1 MASLASILGGLDPT
15 SDRAVFRQIADQ
27 LREAIDRGRFKEGE
41 KLPSEAELVE
51 HYGVSRMTV
60 RNSFSVLQGE
70 GLVHAEHGRGVF
82 VRPRP
87 PVRRLASDR
96 FARRH
101 REQGKSAFIVEADA
115 AGGHPT
121 VDSLEVKQEKANQD
135 VSTRLG
141 SVRRVLARR
150 RRYLLDGRPVEFATS
165 YLPLD
170 IALGTQIAEP
180 NPGPGG
186 IYARLEELGHQLD
199 HFEEEIRARMPSPTE
214 VKTLQLAAGVPVIHL
229 IRTAFD
235 TAGRA
240 VEVCDTVMAADG
252 LRPLLSAP
260 GDLIGDARDH
270 SPDSCS
276 TSTRLDKMRLEPDDA
291 AARPSACGPSG
302 ARTPLYCGSTSVAGP
317 EPAVHRVR

>member
-1 MASLASILGGLDPT
+1 MSPLSSGLLGDLDPT

-27 LREAIDRGRFKEGE
+27 LREAIDRGRFREGE

-60 RNSFSVLQGE
+60 RNSFSVLTGE
-70 GLVHAEHGRGVF
+70 GLVHAEHGKGVF

-115 AGGHPT
+115 AGSHPQ
-121 VDSLEVKQEKANQD
+121 VDSLEVKEEKASQD

-170 IALGTQIAEP
+170 IARGTQIAEP

-186 IYARLEELGHQLD
+186 IYARLD
-199 HFEEEIRARMPSPTE
+199 HFEEEIRARMPSPSE
-214 VKTLQLAAGVPVIHL
+214 VKTLHLAAGVPVIHL
-229 IRTAFD
+229 VRTAFD
-235 TAGRA
+235 TEGRA
-240 VEVCDTVMAADG
+240 VEVCDTVMAADAYV
-252 LRPLLSAP
+252 LSYQ
-260 GDLIGDARDH
+260 L
-270 SPDSCS
+270 
-276 TSTRLDKMRLEPDDA
+276 
-291 AARPSACGPSG
+291 
-302 ARTPLYCGSTSVAGP
+302 
-317 EPAVHRVR
+317 PAT